1 MGMMK
6 QIEKLALCLLLAAA
20 LLTVP
25 VFADI
30 GPKPKLVVRVE
41 NGPEELYYLDILREG
56 KNPYTDETV
65 GGLEGYYSEAEYAA
79 LDQDLLEDFVAAIP
93 EGWFGCV
100 TQGKLV
106 WGNID
111 SQDGYHSFDYIG
123 VPDVCRILIVTKSG
137 EAFLSE
143 PVVRQ
148 VLQSSVTVDWAAKTV
163 KAPPLSL
170 GYAAQ
175 FLATFLPTL
184 AIEGVLLLL
193 FRLWSK
199 RNGLVFLL
207 VNLATQG
214 GLTLYCSVR
223 TVRNGTLWADW
234 TLHFFSD
241 VFIYTDAENLLE
253 ILSRFPYYFDRFPEY
268 YLIPAELV
276 ILLVEMALYLWLFQG
291 KGTKKRTALYAA
303 AANVCSFVLGL
314 RLMDPVWDIV
324 VRTLL

>member
-1 MGMMK
+1 MK
-6 QIEKLALCLLLAAA
+6 RIYRLTLCVLAAA
-20 LLTVP
+20 LLLTVP

-41 NGPEELYYLDILREG
+41 DGPEELYYLDILREG

-65 GGLEGYYSEAEYAA
+65 GGLEGCYSEEEYAA
-79 LDQDLLEDFVAAIP
+79 LDQDLLEDFIAAIP
-93 EGWFGCV
+93 ENWFGCV

-123 VPDVCRILIVTKSG
+123 VPDVCRILMVTKSG
-137 EAFLSE
+137 ETFLSE

-207 VNLATQG
+207 VNLVTQG
-214 GLTLYCSVR
+214 GLTLWCSVK
-223 TVRNGTLWADW
+223 TVCNGTFWVDW
-234 TLHFFSD
+234 TLSFFGL
-241 VFIYTDAENLLE
+241 FIYTDVDFLE
-253 ILSRFPYYFDRFPEY
+253 TLSRMPYYFDRFPEY

-276 ILLVEMALYLWLFQG
+276 ILLVEMALYLRLFRG
-291 KGTKKRTALYAA
+291 EGSKKRTALYAA

-314 RLMDPVWDIV
+314 RLMDPVWKFV
-324 VRTLL
+324 VQTFL

>member
-1 MGMMK
+1 MK
-6 QIEKLALCLLLAAA
+6 RIYRLTLCVLAAA
-20 LLTVP
+20 LLLTVP

-41 NGPEELYYLDILREG
+41 DGPEELYYLDILREG

-65 GGLEGYYSEAEYAA
+65 GGLEGCYSEEEYAA
-79 LDQDLLEDFVAAIP
+79 LDQDLLEDFIAAIP
-93 EGWFGCV
+93 ENWFGCV

-123 VPDVCRILIVTKSG
+123 VPDVCRILMVTKSG
-137 EAFLSE
+137 ETFLSE

-207 VNLATQG
+207 VNLVTQG
-214 GLTLYCSVR
+214 GLTLWCSVR
-223 TVRNGTLWADW
+223 TVCGGTFWVDW
-234 TLHFFSD
+234 TLSFFGL
-241 VFIYTDAENLLE
+241 FIYTDVDFLE
-253 ILSRFPYYFDRFPEY
+253 TLSRMPYYFDRFPEY
-268 YLIPAELV
+268 YLIPAEPV
-276 ILLVEMALYLWLFQG
+276 ILLVEMALYLRLFRG
-291 KGTKKRTALYAA
+291 EGSKKRTALYAA

-314 RLMDPVWDIV
+314 RLMDPVWKFV
-324 VRTLL
+324 VQTFL

>member
-6 QIEKLALCLLLAAA
+6 RIEKLALCLLLAAA

-25 VFADI
+25 VFADS

-56 KNPYTDETV
+56 ENPYTEGTV
-65 GGLEGYYSEAEYAA
+65 GGLKGSYSEAEYAA
-79 LDQDLLEDFVAAIP
+79 LDQDLLENFTAAIP

-123 VPDVCRILIVTKSG
+123 VPDVCRILMVTKSG
-137 EAFLSE
+137 ETFLSE
-143 PVVRQ
+143 SVVRQ

-163 KAPPLSL
+163 KAPPLFL

-184 AIEGVLLLL
+184 AIEGILLLL

-199 RNGLVFLL
+199 RNMLVFLL
-207 VNLATQG
+207 VNLVTQG
-214 GLTLYCSVR
+214 GLTLWCSVK
-223 TVRNGTLWADW
+223 TVRGGSGLLNWVDYVLNAF
-234 TLHFFSD
+234 LEALF
-241 VFIYTDAENLLE
+241 VYTDEFLKYIPEHFSHFSYCYML
-253 ILSRFPYYFDRFPEY
+253 IL
-268 YLIPAELV
+268 AELA

-291 KGTKKRTALYAA
+291 KGSKKRTALYAA
-303 AANVCSFVLGL
+303 TANVCSFVLGL
-314 RLMDPVWDIV
+314 RLMDSVWAFV
-324 VRTLL
+324 VRTFL